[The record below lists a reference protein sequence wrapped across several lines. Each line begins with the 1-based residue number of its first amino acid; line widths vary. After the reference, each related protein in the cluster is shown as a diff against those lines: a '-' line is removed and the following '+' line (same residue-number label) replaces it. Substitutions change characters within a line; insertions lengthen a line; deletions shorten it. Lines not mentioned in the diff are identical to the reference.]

1 MTIYATDWSMTSDIT
16 PETAH
21 RVPGEHATPWR
32 LSWLPDRRLTA
43 EQARAGM
50 ELDEIVSDPAL
61 VYDQTALAHGAN
73 LAGLLGLLWEHALVL
88 LYKRLSARI
97 LEGAT
102 VPADLD
108 DDVRFAGDPPCVQRH
123 FAGDVEGHRGQLDQ
137 VIDQVV

>member
-21 RVPGEHATPWR
+21 RVPGDFLMPWR
-32 LSWLPDRRLTA
+32 LSWLPDRRLSA

-61 VYDQTALAHGAN
+61 VYDQAALARGAHC
-73 LAGLLGLLWEHALVL
+73 AGMLGLLWEHAIVL
-88 LYKRLSARI
+88 LSKRLSAR
-97 LEGAT
+97 LREGAT

-108 DDVRFAGDPPCVQRH
+108 EDLRFAGDPPCV
-123 FAGDVEGHRGQLDQ
+123 LS
-137 VIDQVV
+137 

>member
-1 MTIYATDWSMTSDIT
+1 MTIYSTDWSMTSDIT

-21 RVPGEHATPWR
+21 RVPGHTTVSWR
-32 LSWLPDRRLTA
+32 LSWLPDRRLTV

-61 VYDQTALAHGAN
+61 VYDQGALARGAN
-73 LAGLLGLLWEHALVL
+73 CAGMLGLLWEHAVVL
-88 LYKRLSARI
+88 LYKRLSARL

-108 DDVRFAGDPPCVQRH
+108 EDFRFAGGPPCV
-123 FAGDVEGHRGQLDQ
+123 LS
-137 VIDQVV
+137 